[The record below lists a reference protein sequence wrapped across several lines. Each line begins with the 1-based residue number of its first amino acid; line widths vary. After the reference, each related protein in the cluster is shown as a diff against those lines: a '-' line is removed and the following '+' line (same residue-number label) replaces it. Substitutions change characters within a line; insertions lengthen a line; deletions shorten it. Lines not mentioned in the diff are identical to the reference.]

1 MVSQGRMAPRSAEH
15 LATSDR
21 GIAMLRR
28 LLQRQ
33 LEALRE
39 GRDPAGVIRDP
50 AAPPVRFEAGNYL
63 IRP

>member
-50 AAPPVRFEAGNYL
+50 AAAPVRFEAGNYL

>member
-1 MVSQGRMAPRSAEH
+1 MAPRSAEH